1 MTSVSLPGRG
11 VGPSARRITPGRRR
25 TSLPPR
31 EAPPAEPR
39 SWPGILAA
47 LVLLALSIDIGVS
60 AGQQGFGTPTLL
72 RIAVLLGGLLAVVLL
87 GRFEAFLL
95 VVLVV
100 RPILDITTATGGA
113 PVLASAVA
121 ALIVLG
127 VMVWLGAQV
136 RAGTLRP
143 ISWMGRCCIALL
155 VIMTISA
162 GLSSDPV
169 RSVLQ
174 VARLAAA
181 VAVFLAVEQLLT
193 SEARVRRVLLAC
205 YASALVPMLVAALQ
219 LSTGSFL
226 RSANGLGRVTG
237 TFVHPN
243 SFGFYLVLLLV
254 MGAAVLRHLRGGS
267 RLFVALVL
275 AGGTAALIMT
285 YSRGSWVTLVVGILV
300 VGVLQSRVLLLL
312 LPAGLLA
319 IPVVAPSVL
328 ARIADLSQSQSV
340 IGTPG
345 NSLLWR
351 VDHWL
356 LVLRGAR
363 GHELLGIG
371 PGASDFL
378 GERVLPPHND
388 FVRMYVETGTLG
400 LLAYLAV
407 LLAAV
412 SIGLRAY
419 RTQPPGLGRGLAVG
433 ALGCTAAFLVG
444 SVGGNLISQVVV
456 LLYLFTFLAAA
467 SATGRFARPAPGS
480 PERAWGRPTGDLVGA
495 RR

>member
-1 MTSVSLPGRG
+1 MS
-11 VGPSARRITPGRRR
+11 RRR
-25 TSLPPR
+25 PAVSTPRHLP
-31 EAPPAEPR
+31 AV
-39 SWPGILAA
+39 LAG
-47 LVLLALSIDIGVS
+47 LVLLVLCVDIGVHV
-60 AGQQGFGTPTLL
+60 GQQGFATATLL
-72 RIAVLLGGLLAVVLL
+72 RVAVVLGAVLAAVLLR
-87 GRFEAFLL
+87 RFEYFLL

-121 ALIVLG
+121 AMIVLG
-127 VMVWLGAQV
+127 VIVWLAAQAH
-136 RAGTLRP
+136 AGTLRP
-143 ISWMGRCCIALL
+143 ISWLGRIGIGLL
-155 VIMTISA
+155 VVMTLSA
-162 GLSSDPV
+162 GLSSDPL
-169 RSVLQ
+169 RSTLQ

-193 SEARVRRVLLAC
+193 DGARTRRVLLAC
-205 YASALVPMLVAALQ
+205 YCSAVVPMLVALLQ
-219 LSTGSFL
+219 ISSGSFL

-254 MGAAVLRHLRGGS
+254 MGAGILRHLEGLS
-267 RLFVALVL
+267 WWFVTLVL
-275 AGGTAALIMT
+275 AGATVALLLT
-285 YSRGSWVTLVVGILV
+285 YSRGSWISLVIGMLV
-300 VGVLQSRVLLLL
+300 VGVLQSRKLLLL

-319 IPVVAPSVL
+319 IPLVAPSVL
-328 ARIADLSQSQSV
+328 IRLSDLSQGQSV
-340 IGTPG
+340 NGTPG

-356 LVLRGAR
+356 LVLRAAR

-378 GERVLPPHND
+378 GEQVLPPHND
-388 FVRMYVETGTLG
+388 FVRMYVETGMLG
-400 LLAYLAV
+400 LSLYVA
-407 LLAAV
+407 LLAAAV
-412 SIGLRAY
+412 LTGFRALR
-419 RTQPPGLGRGLAVG
+419 RGRPGLERGMAVG

-467 SATGRFARPAPGS
+467 SAAGRFARPVPSHPLRPAGVGPSGALM
-480 PERAWGRPTGDLVGA
+480 RAGR
-495 RR
+495 